1 MSADNILVIFQH
13 RGKIR
18 VHDVNFSDIS
28 SHADWNFPMTLEK
41 SKRLTDYILNSKYY
55 FEVHKCNTVDQAIG
69 FCKRYAREQ
78 IVEYGHTSIIA
89 EEGK

>member
-1 MSADNILVIFQH
+1 MSADNILIILQH
-13 RGKIR
+13 KGKVR

-28 SHADWNFPMTLEK
+28 SHEDWNFPVTLEK

-69 FCKRYAREQ
+69 FCKRYARGH